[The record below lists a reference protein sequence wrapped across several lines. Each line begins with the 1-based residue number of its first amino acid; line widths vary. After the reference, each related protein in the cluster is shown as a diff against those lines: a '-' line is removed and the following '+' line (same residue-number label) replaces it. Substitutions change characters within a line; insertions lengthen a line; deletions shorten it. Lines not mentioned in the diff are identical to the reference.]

1 MMKPAGAGPSAVP
14 PSLDTTLMQYPWVV
28 IRFSCHFC
36 ERGGTTRLAACAA
49 QFGKH
54 ASLLRLLTVFV
65 SGCPYDP
72 ANPARK
78 PQKYGHHCGAY
89 LPDIGRTSPPDLPPA
104 LTGLSLIEG
113 GKVDMLPAEPGQ
125 RPRRRRVGGED
136 E

>member
-1 MMKPAGAGPSAVP
+1 
-14 PSLDTTLMQYPWVV
+14 MQYPWVV

-36 ERGGTTRLAACAA
+36 ERGGAARLAACAA

-72 ANPARK
+72 SNPARK

-104 LTGLSLIEG
+104 LIGLSLIEG
-113 GKVDMLPAEPGQ
+113 GKADMLPAEPGQ
-125 RPRRRRVGGED
+125 GPRRRRVGGGD